1 MTTHAVLNWTI
12 GLAGIV
18 LITSCDTKEDASP
31 TPTVRFTQVSGSG
44 DISAKLAEFRTLL
57 GEPLNTTAPTDRPNQ
72 TAGRREVNWD
82 GVPAN
87 LTNTNTFPGDFFNS
101 TDPAVG
107 AGRKRG
113 LVSTTPGS
121 GFRISDTDFTDLV
134 PAYGDQFNAF
144 SPVRTFAPIGSSLTE
159 NTFRVAGTTTRA
171 TVKGFGVV
179 FSDVDDANSTPL
191 EFFEGDKSLG
201 VIKAPVRSDAARLS
215 FVGVVFPD
223 NKISKVVVKSG
234 NASISSGLNDGEQYD
249 LVVMDDFLYD
259 EPKAN

>member
-1 MTTHAVLNWTI
+1 MKVNALLNWTT

-18 LITSCDTKEDASP
+18 LVSACEDKQDEAP
-31 TPTVRFTQVSGSG
+31 TPTVKFTQVSGSG
-44 DISAKLAEFRTLL
+44 DITAKVAEFRTLL
-57 GEPLNTTAPTDRPNQ
+57 GDPLNTAAPADRPNQ

-82 GVPAN
+82 GVPAA
-87 LTNTNTFPGDFFNS
+87 LTDTNTFPGDFFNS
-101 TDPAVG
+101 TDPAVA

-113 LVSTTPGS
+113 LVSTTPGA

-144 SPVRTFAPIGSSLTE
+144 SPVRTFSPIGSTITE
-159 NTFRVAGTTTRA
+159 NTFRVPGTNTGA

-179 FSDVDDANSTPL
+179 FSDVDNANSTTL

-201 VIKAPVRSDAARLS
+201 TVRAPVRSDAAGLS
-215 FVGVVFPD
+215 FLGVVFPD
-223 NKISKVVVKSG
+223 NKVSKVIIKSG
-234 NASISSGLNDGEQYD
+234 NASINGGFTDGGQYD

>member
-12 GLAGIV
+12 GLAGLV
-18 LITSCDTKEDASP
+18 LISSCDTKEDASP

-57 GEPLNTTAPTDRPNQ
+57 GEPLNTTAPADRSNQ

-107 AGRKRG
+107 AVRKRG

-159 NTFRVAGTTTRA
+159 NTFRVPGTTTGA

-179 FSDVDDANSTPL
+179 FSDVDDANSTTV

-201 VIKAPVRSDAARLS
+201 VIKAPVRSDATGLS
-215 FVGVVFPD
+215 FVGAVFPD

-234 NASISSGLNDGEQYD
+234 NASISSGLNDGKQYD

>member
-1 MTTHAVLNWTI
+1 MKVNAVFNWTI
-12 GLAGIV
+12 GLAGTV
-18 LITSCDTKEDASP
+18 LLSACDDHQDAP
-31 TPTVRFTQVSGSG
+31 PAPTVRFTQVSGSG
-44 DISAKLAEFRTLL
+44 DITAKVNEFRALL
-57 GEPLNTTAPTDRPNQ
+57 GDPLNTTPNQ

-87 LTNTNTFPGDFFNS
+87 LTNTNTFPGDFFNN
-101 TDPAVG
+101 TDPAG
-107 AGRKRG
+107 PNGRKRG
-113 LVSTTPGS
+113 LVNTTPGA
-121 GFRISDTDFTDLV
+121 GFRISDNDFTDLV

-144 SPVRTFAPIGSSLTE
+144 SPVRTFAPVGSVITE
-159 NTFRVAGTTTRA
+159 NTFRVPGTTTLA

-179 FSDVDDANSTPL
+179 FSDVDDANATTM

-201 VIKAPVRSDAARLS
+201 VVKAPVRSDAAGLS

-223 NKISKVVVKSG
+223 NKISKVIIRSG
-234 NASISSGLNDGEQYD
+234 NAAINGGFTDGGQYD